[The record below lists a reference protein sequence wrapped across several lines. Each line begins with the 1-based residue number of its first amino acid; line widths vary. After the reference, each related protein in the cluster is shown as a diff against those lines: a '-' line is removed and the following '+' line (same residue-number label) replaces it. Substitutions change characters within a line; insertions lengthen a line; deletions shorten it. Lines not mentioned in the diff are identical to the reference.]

1 MLTGRVAL
9 VTGAASGIGRAI
21 ALRLAQEE
29 AMVSVVD
36 VALEGA
42 KAVVKEIEDLKGKAL
57 AIRCDVSR
65 EEQVYQ
71 AVKETKEKLGNVGI
85 LVNNAG
91 IAGATFLADMT
102 TEEWLR
108 MFEIHCNGMFFFS
121 RAVIKSMEEG
131 DRIINISSVDGIQG
145 RILGTHYSAAK
156 GAMIA
161 FTATVALEVAH
172 RGITVNAVAPGLI
185 RTPIGNM
192 LIEVAPDFYKDI
204 PVHRYGE
211 PEDVAELVAFL
222 ASPKAGYITG
232 QTIVV
237 DGGAGLAHPMN
248 QFILKSMGR
257 P

>member
-1 MLTGRVAL
+1 
-9 VTGAASGIGRAI
+9 
-21 ALRLAQEE
+21 
-29 AMVSVVD
+29 
-36 VALEGA
+36 
-42 KAVVKEIEDLKGKAL
+42 
-57 AIRCDVSR
+57 
-65 EEQVYQ
+65 
-71 AVKETKEKLGNVGI
+71 
-85 LVNNAG
+85 
-91 IAGATFLADMT
+91 
-102 TEEWLR
+102 
-108 MFEIHCNGMFFFS
+108 
-121 RAVIKSMEEG
+121 
-131 DRIINISSVDGIQG
+131 
-145 RILGTHYSAAK
+145 
-156 GAMIA
+156 MIA
-161 FTATVALEVAH
+161 FTATAALEVAH